1 MQVEIIQSGRVLR
14 RIDHNGETFIEAPLR
29 GTYSI
34 RLTNN
39 CPRQRMA
46 VISVDGINVVDG
58 KDAGFAG
65 QGYILG
71 PWQTVDIKGWLR
83 GPNEAAAFEFKAS
96 EASYAAGTGRGTKNT
111 GVIGVAVFEGQE
123 KRVEPPVKIIEQHH
137 HHHHTYPVPTFKPW
151 PTTPPMWWQGS
162 PLDWTITT
170 TTTSGALYGQASS
183 AAYNAQTNPFPNAT
197 FNCSVTPD
205 TPRSMDYSADSFNLN
220 MVNDESFGAAPA
232 AAACGFDDDDGFDDD
247 SPKMGK
253 SMRRSKGSNEKSF
266 GGGLERNLLRSRS
279 VESTKDLGTGYG
291 NRVAM
296 YTQEATFTR
305 ASDVPAMIITL
316 RYAVREKLRE
326 WGVPV
331 DTAIPAANPF
341 PAASG
346 YVAPPPGWRG

>member
-65 QGYILG
+65 QGYLLS

-137 HHHHTYPVPTFKPW
+137 HHHHTYPVYKQW
-151 PTTPPMWWQGS
+151 PTIPPQWWYGTPS
-162 PLDWTITT
+162 DWTITT

-183 AAYNAQTNPFPNAT
+183 AAYNAKTNPFPDLNV
-197 FNCSVTPD
+197 NCSATSN

-220 MVNDESFGAAPA
+220 MVGDEDSFRGLPAAAA
-232 AAACGFDDDDGFDDD
+232 AAACGFDDDDD
-247 SPKMGK
+247 SHKMGK
-253 SMRRSKGSNEKSF
+253 STRKSKSF
-266 GGGLERNLLRSRS
+266 GGGEGVLRSRS
-279 VESTKDLGTGYG
+279 LASTKDLGTGYG

-305 ASDVPAMIITL
+305 ASEVPAMVLTL